1 MTSYLDRIQAA
12 VDAGEITQ
20 HGVTSVEVE
29 HTPACRWNTPASRC
43 TCHPRITAIVG
54 NEALVIGDHGAIL
67 ERSKR
72 Q

>member
-12 VDAGEITQ
+12 IDAGEFTPA
-20 HGVTSVEVE
+20 GVTSVDVE
-29 HTPACRWNTPASRC
+29 HGDGCRWNTTASRC
-43 TCHPRITAIVG
+43 TCHPRITAVVG